1 MPKIEPLFYD
11 RQAIGK
17 LMSGTKH
24 KYIWRFKYDDTEY
37 TLEFYKSKRGNRRIF
52 MNGEKLLE
60 VKRSETDG
68 LTYRFTYKQGKVR
81 MDLLIVKLADGEYDL
96 RVGSTSF
103 RAQMTR
109 VKIARPTDELGKT
122 ESWETSEASLPKST
136 NTFEAKAR
144 DPWEARAANSSD
156 EEKASGRFGKQASH
170 DTWQT
175 KGPEPSNSN
184 NPFGRRPS
192 GGFDTRGKDP
202 FDTRG
207 HQDYHEPSRKT
218 ISHAEAFPS
227 DPWEKKAINIRP
239 IEDDSRRRSPVKAAP
254 LRREL
259 TPPPQSKPQAQ
270 PQPQPQTQPAKA
282 PAEQMNVFEMHR
294 PQANYIPED
303 IFSFPPREQASTI
316 YSTQQPHDPWMTSAQ
331 PASHFDTQATK
342 HTASSFGNPF
352 EGSPDKSNQ
361 GFVDPFEPGSG
372 KSTEPSPGILD
383 YGASGNHGDPYSK
396 PTQNEIGSL
405 VDLDNLHLGSNYSP
419 AVAKKIMDANKPV
432 TVSTGNVPNI
442 PMNKFQTE
450 VKPGMM
456 TNPMMANPMMANPM
470 MANPMMGNPMMTG
483 NPMMANAMMTGN
495 PMMANPMMTG
505 NPMMANVVAMNQYM
519 TGMMMSQMMNNQ
531 YMQPK

>member
-1 MPKIEPLFYD
+1 MPKIEPLFHD

-37 TLEFYKSKRGNRRIF
+37 TIEFYKSKRGNRRIF
-52 MNGEKLLE
+52 MNGDKLLD

-68 LTYRFTYKQGKVR
+68 LTYRFAYKQGKVR

-103 RAQMTR
+103 RAQMGR

-122 ESWETSEASLPKST
+122 ESWETSEASLPKT
-136 NTFEAKAR
+136 ATTFETKAR
-144 DPWEARAANSSD
+144 DPWEARAGNSSD
-156 EEKASGRFGKQASH
+156 EEKASGRFGKQATH

-175 KGPEPSNSN
+175 KGAEPSNMN
-184 NPFGRRPS
+184 NPFGRRSS
-192 GGFDTRGKDP
+192 GGFDTRSKDP

-207 HQDYHEPSRKT
+207 YQDHHESSRKT

-239 IEDDSRRRSPVKAAP
+239 LEDDSRRRSPVKAAP

-259 TPPPQSKPQAQ
+259 TPPPQSKPQT
-270 PQPQPQTQPAKA
+270 QPQTQPAKTS
-282 PAEQMNVFEMHR
+282 AEQMNVFEMHK

-303 IFSFPPREQASTI
+303 IFSFPPREHASTS

-331 PASHFDTQATK
+331 PASHFDTQASK
-342 HTASSFGNPF
+342 HAANSFGNPF

-361 GFVDPFEPGSG
+361 GFIDPFEPSSG
-372 KSTEPSPGILD
+372 KSTEPSPGILE
-383 YGASGNHGDPYSK
+383 YGATGNQGDPFSK
-396 PTQNEIGSL
+396 PKHNEIGSL

-419 AVAKKIMDANKPV
+419 AVAKKIMDANKPI

-442 PMNKFQTE
+442 PMNQFQTE
-450 VKPGMM
+450 VKPSMM
-456 TNPMMANPMMANPM
+456 TNPMMANPMMA
-470 MANPMMGNPMMTG
+470 